1 MHTVTVIKCSYQ
13 VTLTEKY
20 RKLFMEIFFCQI
32 LKTLEK
38 LKLDSNMSII
48 FVLLICFANNS
59 LAFQKAATVLEESPL
74 VISAR
79 LFGPVK
85 FPTGDAP
92 PEIPPSDEFQ
102 HKTFFKYQ
110 SE

>member
-1 MHTVTVIKCSYQ
+1 
-13 VTLTEKY
+13 
-20 RKLFMEIFFCQI
+20 
-32 LKTLEK
+32 
-38 LKLDSNMSII
+38 MSII

-59 LAFQKAATVLEESPL
+59 LAFQKAATVLEKPPL

-92 PEIPPSDEFQ
+92 PRNFPPLMNSNTKPFSNIRVNKDRQFR
-102 HKTFFKYQ
+102 YMANI
-110 SE
+110 

>member
-1 MHTVTVIKCSYQ
+1 
-13 VTLTEKY
+13 
-20 RKLFMEIFFCQI
+20 
-32 LKTLEK
+32 
-38 LKLDSNMSII
+38 MSII

-59 LAFQKAATVLEESPL
+59 LAFQKAATVLEKSPL

-92 PEIPPSDEFQ
+92 PEIPPL
-102 HKTFFKYQ
+102 
-110 SE
+110 